1 MCRSRF
7 PTSLTFVRF
16 VITSAIMMINPRPA
30 EATPAAHDTVYRKLR
45 TRIMYGEIAP
55 GRALT
60 LRGIGKEYGVSMT
73 PARESVRRLVAEG
86 ALLWQDEATDRKAGV
101 VWGAAAPKT
110 GDLRAEKR
118 KQIHP
123 AMGMVTRFAQLVAR
137 TVKRVLAKQRQKLQ
151 DDAEY
156 VRGLREQWEPEA
168 QARLAQ
174 ISQGTDA
181 GPS

>member
-1 MCRSRF
+1 DF
-7 PTSLTFVRF
+7 F
-16 VITSAIMMINPRPA
+16 
-30 EATPAAHDTVYRKLR
+30 
-45 TRIMYGEIAP
+45 G
-55 GRALT
+55 GQ
-60 LRGIGKEYGVSMT
+60 GV
-73 PARESVRRLVAEG
+73 
-86 ALLWQDEATDRKAGV
+86 LLWQEEATDRKAGL

-118 KQIHP
+118 KQIYP
-123 AMGMVTRFAQLVAR
+123 AMGMVTRIAQMVAR
-137 TVKRVLAKQRQKLQ
+137 TVKRALAKERQKFQ

-156 VRGLREQWEPEA
+156 VRGLREQWEPDS